1 MVWFHAP
8 FIDLPLCGRRAYSVY
23 SVYLHCSIRIKCQKI
38 PLLQLEMYAR
48 LLQDPYIVE
57 TKVFSEEKLS

>member
-8 FIDLPLCGRRAYSVY
+8 LIDLPLCGRRAYSVY

-38 PLLQLEMYAR
+38 PLLQLEMYA
-48 LLQDPYIVE
+48 
-57 TKVFSEEKLS
+57 